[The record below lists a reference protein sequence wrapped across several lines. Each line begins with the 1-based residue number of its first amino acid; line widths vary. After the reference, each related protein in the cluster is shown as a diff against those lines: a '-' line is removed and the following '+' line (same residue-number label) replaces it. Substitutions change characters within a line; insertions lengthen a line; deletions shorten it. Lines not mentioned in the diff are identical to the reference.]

1 MSSLVCASSASRLIL
16 PSHSPTRRCA
26 GKACATRA
34 AQSPSRKESVFFVH
48 RLRLWTCQININLTK
63 ISMRCRTEF
72 RATCSSIYVIWA
84 LQFFPSTFG
93 HRPLFFFVDTCC
105 VWGGFG
111 RFRPA
116 STWRHNPVPFIS
128 QVPGG
133 YYTGNTPPFIG
144 VFALFYFRLLQ
155 TANRRPRPLDSYTIL
170 LRPDGSSQDSSSVV
184 NGRFFVD
191 SCDSRA
197 FLA

>member
-1 MSSLVCASSASRLIL
+1 
-16 PSHSPTRRCA
+16 
-26 GKACATRA
+26 
-34 AQSPSRKESVFFVH
+34 
-48 RLRLWTCQININLTK
+48 
-63 ISMRCRTEF
+63 MRCRTDF
-72 RATCSSIYVIWA
+72 RAACSSIYYYHFNIFVGTYFCWYVIWA
-84 LQFFPSTFG
+84 LQYFFFEFLDIG
-93 HRPLFFFVDTCC
+93 LYFFFVDTCC

-155 TANRRPRPLDSYTIL
+155 TANRRPRPLDSYTIP

-184 NGRFFVD
+184 NGRFFIV

-197 FLA
+197 LLA